1 MSISEGVSKKR
12 GIWTKTYPDG
22 SKLYFSTAT
31 EYNSGQG
38 GRGLDPSSVRTYVL
52 YQRPRG
58 LVTEWVTG
66 GVLGVDGKIAPL
78 KNSEAFR
85 LNDGKLENLGS
96 GGLYDYPE
104 NDYVLGPL
112 ARKDLVAGG
121 NTSLR
126 YQTINNSKF
135 LLQKDTGVS
144 SNEVNRAYDVSSNI
158 TQPGQSPTPSLI
170 GPPLTASAATP
181 PASPADPSPTPQK
194 LVPLTPE
201 ELNNQFEKTKDI
213 NYGVLRYPK
222 LQHKEE
228 TFDYLKIDVLKYVKS
243 GLIASGSNTIDL
255 ARPSERLKGILGT
268 VILPMQ
274 PNISDSNG
282 VSWNEDQLNALQ
294 AAFAS
299 VAYSSVDSAGNIQSG
314 SDLLSWLRSS
324 ASNLGSTLGTLA
336 NDPGLSNLIAG
347 YFAGQAVGT
356 NVIGRATGAVIN
368 NNLELLFAGPKLRTF
383 RYSYK
388 FTPRS
393 KDEAKEVKQIIRL
406 FKREMST
413 SRSDTGLFLQTPN
426 VFQLKYIYNNG
437 KQGSGNQHPFLNKI
451 KPCAL
456 TNFNVNYTPDG
467 TYMTY
472 ADGGSM
478 TSYAVDMEFSELEP
492 IYKEDYDDGDDVNYP
507 KSMGY

>member
-158 TQPGQSPTPSLI
+158 TQPGQSPTTSLI
-170 GPPLTASAATP
+170 GPPLTASSATP
-181 PASPADPSPTPQK
+181 PASPADPTDPTSFTNDID
-194 LVPLTPE
+194 LRE
-201 ELNNQFEKTKDI
+201 EFNKPKEYSQ
-213 NYGVLRYPK
+213 VLRYPEK
-222 LQHKEE
+222 QYKEE
-228 TFDYLKIDVLKYVKS
+228 TFDYLKIQVIEYEKS
-243 GLIASGSNTIDL
+243 GLVRNDPTRVDL
-255 ARPSERLKGILGT
+255 VRPSERLRNKKINGT

-282 VSWNEDQLNALQ
+282 VSWNEDPLNVFQGL
-294 AAFAS
+294 
-299 VAYSSVDSAGNIQSG
+299 V
-314 SDLLSWLRSS
+314 
-324 ASNLGSTLGTLA
+324 GSTAFNTVNRASQIQNFNDLKSLIMSLGADLGQSIQTLA
-336 NDPGLSNLIAG
+336 NDPKMSQLIAG
-347 YFAGQAVGT
+347 YFAGQAVGA
-356 NVIGRATGAVIN
+356 NLLGRATGAVIN
-368 NNLELLFAGPKLRTF
+368 NNLELLFQGPKLRTF

-393 KDEAKEVKQIIRL
+393 KEEARIVKEIIKL
-406 FKREMST
+406 FKREMAT
-413 SRSDTGLFLQTPN
+413 SHSNNGLFLQTPS
-426 VFQLKYIYNNG
+426 VFQLKYIYNG
-437 KQGSGNQHPFLNKI
+437 DRSSEKGNQHPFLNQI

-456 TNFNVNYTPDG
+456 TDFNVNYTPDG

-478 TSYAVDMEFSELEP
+478 TSYAVDMQFSELEP
-492 IYKEDYDDGDDVNYP
+492 IYKEDYDTSEGS
-507 KSMGY
+507 KGMGY